1 MRYRNPK
8 VVTPTTQTPDLFPD
22 VADPRFWR
30 PFCLICGRCLQLLL
44 HPGPR
49 GGLVGTFVLD
59 PTDQPWD
66 NRSCCVQAP
75 HDAECAGA
83 GQITSNRRLDDGTP
97 QIGAAR
103 CRITINHSA
112 VSVPSNF
119 STENHRKPQD
129 NSS

>member
-49 GGLVGTFVLD
+49 EASSGHLSWTRRTSHGTIVRAVSKHRMT
-59 PTDQPWD
+59 PK
-66 NRSCCVQAP
+66 
-75 HDAECAGA
+75 CAGA

-103 CRITINHSA
+103 CRITIQ
-112 VSVPSNF
+112 P
-119 STENHRKPQD
+119 
-129 NSS
+129 